1 MNFKKFFGSA
11 NVSMGILCLILAFF
25 VTMQIKSVNEINKIG
40 STDKLRADNLAVE
53 LKNEQEK
60 NAELYKQLLQ
70 ARQDIESF
78 QQDAAQ
84 SDSYSQTL
92 LTQLQRAELLA
103 GLTNVEGAGIQVTLN
118 DSVAPNNL
126 VENANAY
133 IIHDLD
139 ILQVV
144 NELRDA
150 GAEAISL
157 NGERIVSTSEI
168 RCAGSTVSINNNRYS
183 VPYVIT
189 AIGDPTNL
197 ENALLMRN
205 GVVDNLTF
213 YGIDVEV
220 KKVSSM
226 KIGPY
231 TGAMN
236 FKYAVPSATD
246 VKAENKKGGN

>member
-11 NVSMGILCLILAFF
+11 NVSMGIVCLILAFF
-25 VTMQIKSVNEINKIG
+25 VTMQIKSVNEINKTG

-70 ARQDIESF
+70 AKQDIESF

-103 GLTNVEGAGIQVTLN
+103 GLTNVEGAGVQVTLN
-118 DSVAPNNL
+118 DSVATTNL

-220 KKVSSM
+220 KKVSAM

-231 TGAMN
+231 TGSLN

-246 VKAENKKGGN
+246 ANAEIKKGGN